1 MNAPAPPPTVNE
13 AELNAL
19 VDGQLTPERVREVE
33 NWLVQRP
40 QEAQRVADYR
50 SQRRALHLL
59 FDPALSELPP
69 RRLLRA
75 ARSRQ
80 AWYQRRWVAGLALAL
95 LGGAAGWGLHGE
107 LGDRELPL
115 QAGAPPAP
123 AFAQRAAIAHAV
135 YSPELRR
142 PVEVDA
148 AHEEQLVTWL
158 SRRMGAPMR
167 PPRLQALG
175 YALEGG
181 RLLPG
186 GEGPVAQ
193 FMYRDQRSESG
204 ARLTVYVTPETTA
217 RPGDAVPAPSYQGF
231 RFAREGAVNV
241 FYWVDG
247 PFGYAI
253 SASVDRGELARVSTE
268 IYRQLNPLSGGAPP
282 GR

>member
-1 MNAPAPPPTVNE
+1 MNAPAPPPTVND
-13 AELNAL
+13 AELHAL

-33 NWLVQRP
+33 TWLAQRP

-50 SQRRALHLL
+50 AQRRALHLL
-59 FDPALSELPP
+59 FDPALSEVPP

-75 ARSRQ
+75 ARPRR
-80 AWYQRRWVAGLALAL
+80 AWYRQRWLAGLALLL
-95 LGGAAGWGLHGE
+95 LGGAAGWGLRTSWPGS
-107 LGDRELPL
+107 GAAAALP
-115 QAGAPPAP
+115 AGATP

-158 SRRMGAPMR
+158 SKRMGTPMR
-167 PPRLQALG
+167 PPQLQALG

-193 FMYRDQRSESG
+193 FMYRDQRGSAAAPSG
-204 ARLTVYVTPETTA
+204 TRLTVYVTPEA
-217 RPGDAVPAPSYQGF
+217 AAKAGAAPPYQGF

-253 SASVDRGELARVSTE
+253 SAGVDRAELARVSTE
-268 IYRQLNPLSGGAPP
+268 IYRQLSARTPP
-282 GR
+282 